1 MGESTRVIR
10 AYVEHFVPRDVVGPV
25 LIVFSLEGV
34 IDGLFSLYVPEVY
47 DTLGWGLIFVA
58 SLAVVGYWGST
69 DEEAVADLQ
78 DRLEDIQAEPD
89 EGEAAAAEATAGES
103 AEAADQSVNEES

>member
-1 MGESTRVIR
+1 MAESTRVIR
-10 AYVEHFVPRDVVGPV
+10 AYVEHFIPRDVVGPV

-69 DEEAVADLQ
+69 DEKAVADLQ
-78 DRLEDIQAEPD
+78 NRIEDIQAEAE
-89 EGEAAAAEATAGES
+89 EGEAAEGETANGEATE
-103 AEAADQSVNEES
+103 